1 MLGLVDRRAM
11 RPSSASGRVD
21 AQVVAAMRTAI
32 AQAQDTWTRTAG
44 FVLWRSR
51 QMLDTAESWSGPV
64 PS

>member
-1 MLGLVDRRAM
+1 M